1 MTPTKKRA
9 RVALDIAAPSIEYV
23 PPVEGADSVRIGD
36 RVHYTHPVQ
45 GGPWHGVVIA
55 SIDGGCRVKVTKP
68 SGADLVIDWTADGTT
83 CGALDFI

>member
-9 RVALDIAAPSIEYV
+9 RVALDIAAPALEHAAT
-23 PPVEGADSVRIGD
+23 VEGVDSVRIGD

-55 SIDGGCRVKVTKP
+55 AIDGGYRVKVTKP
-68 SGADLVIDWTADGTT
+68 NGTDLVIDWTADGSA